1 MHESR
6 TQADFMFH
14 FCIEQIG
21 HVTCFKDWYGERHAH
36 TFWELIYVAKN
47 DGYIQ
52 YENTRDAALSGRLYL
67 IRPYEQHTF
76 MVDGLEQ
83 AAISYVGFRYSRD
96 NHKWRSDFPYHDVC
110 SYLPQAAQLEAL
122 MRRIA
127 ATDTKEKLEKLTFEA
142 VSALLPLVQ
151 WLDEHDEVRQTRQSS
166 SALLCRK
173 VISYLQE
180 NFDRNVTVK
189 EIAGSLYVS
198 PHHLGN
204 VFQRQMKQTIKQYQ
218 MRIKMEEAI
227 TLLRDTDLTI
237 SEIASRL
244 GWGTQQYFSKS
255 FKDYY
260 GLTPIEARRLAGG
273 RVSPLGK

>member
-21 HVTCFKDWYGERHAH
+21 HVTCFKEWYGERHAH
-36 TFWELIYVAKN
+36 TFWELIYVAQN

-52 YENTRDAALSGRLYL
+52 YDNSREVARNGRIYL
-67 IRPYEQHTF
+67 VRPYEQHTF
-76 MVDGLEQ
+76 MVNGIEQ
-83 AAISYVGFRYSRD
+83 AAISYIGFRYSRD
-96 NHKWRSDFPYHDVC
+96 NHKWRSDLPYHDVR
-110 SYLPQAAQLEAL
+110 SYLREAPQLEAL
-122 MRRIA
+122 MKQVGA
-127 ATDTKEKLEKLTFEA
+127 MAEKGNLEKLTFQA
-142 VSALLPLVQ
+142 MGALLPLVQ
-151 WLDEHDEVRQTRQSS
+151 WLDEHNEVHPTPQSS

-173 VISYLQE
+173 VIDYLQA

-189 EIAGSLYVS
+189 EIAASLYVS
-198 PHHLGN
+198 PHYLGN
-204 VFQRQMKQTIKQYQ
+204 VFQCQMKQTIKQYQ
-218 MRIKMEEAI
+218 QRIKMEEAI
-227 TLLRDTDLTI
+227 SLLHDTDLPV

-260 GLTPIEARRLAGG
+260 GFTPIEARKLKGCKIM
-273 RVSPLGK
+273 P